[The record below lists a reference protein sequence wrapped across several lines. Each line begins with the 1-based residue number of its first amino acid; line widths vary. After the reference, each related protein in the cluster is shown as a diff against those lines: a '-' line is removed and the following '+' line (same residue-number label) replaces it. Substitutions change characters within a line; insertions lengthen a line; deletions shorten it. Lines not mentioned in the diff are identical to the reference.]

1 MKKVEAI
8 IRKSKFKVVKK
19 ALVEA
24 GFEFFS
30 YWLVRDKT
38 EEKEKRMYRGVE
50 YEPPASE
57 RILLTL
63 IIKDEHLEQATSII
77 VKNGQTGH
85 AGDGRIFVSS
95 LEDALRI
102 QTGEHG
108 DEAVPY

>member
-1 MKKVEAI
+1 MKKIEAI

-30 YWLVRDKT
+30 YWMVRDVT
-38 EEKEKRMYRGVE
+38 EEKEKRVYRGVE
-50 YEPPASE
+50 YEAPASE
-57 RILLTL
+57 RILVTL
-63 IIKDEHLEQATSII
+63 IVQDNHLDQATDII
-77 VKNGQTGH
+77 VKNGRTGS
-85 AGDGRIFVSS
+85 AGDGRIFVYT

-108 DEAVPY
+108 DKAVTY

>member
-19 ALVEA
+19 ALVES

-30 YWLVRDKT
+30 YWMVRDIT
-38 EEKEKRMYRGVE
+38 EEKEKRIYRGVE
-50 YEPPASE
+50 YETPASE

-63 IIKDEHLEQATSII
+63 IIKDEHLDQATNII
-77 VKNGQTGH
+77 VKNGQTGN
-85 AGDGRIFVSS
+85 AGDGRIFIST
-95 LEDALRI
+95 LEDAMRV

-108 DEAVPY
+108 DKAVPY